1 MKVVHTKKT
10 KKDQVVNI
18 LYYGDFNCTTGF
30 GNVSKQLIDN
40 WSKNKNFNISILAIN
55 DRSEK
60 PYNYQSNV
68 LVIPCLVADEKKDG
82 YARLELLKML
92 YQHDFDVFFALND
105 IEVLNS
111 MTEHLNNVK
120 KERTKANKKKTKF
133 VLYTPI
139 DSEPRPRDCEVLSL
153 FDEVITYTEYGKATL
168 KPLISETN
176 WKKVKVIPH
185 GIDTEVF
192 YPIANNFENSKTKE
206 QLFGKSDVFVFGSV
220 NRNSA
225 RKDLATLIMGF
236 AMFKHT
242 TQANAVLYIHCNP
255 IDRMGIDCYR
265 LSERLGLDVGTDIF
279 FPKDFDENMGVSES
293 ELNKIY
299 NTFDCFVTTT
309 TAEGWGLSI
318 VEAMATKKLVI
329 APRHTSIQEITDNG
343 NNAFLFKFM
352 QRAVFINDF
361 EKIRFISNPEEV
373 AQVCSIVYNL
383 QNEEDEVK
391 GQVTTI
397 VENAYNHVTKWKWKD
412 IAKKFE
418 NIILKLV

>member
-1 MKVVHTKKT
+1 MKVIHTKKT

-18 LYYGDFNCTTGF
+18 LYHGDFNCTTGF
-30 GNVSKQLIDN
+30 GHVSKQLIDN

-60 PYNYQSNV
+60 PYNYKPNV
-68 LVIPCLVADEKKDG
+68 FVIPCLVADEKKDG

-105 IEVLNS
+105 IEILNS

-133 VLYTPI
+133 VIYTPI

-373 AQVCSIVYNL
+373 AQVCGIVYNL

-418 NIILKLV
+418 NIIIKLI

>member
-10 KKDQVVNI
+10 KQDQVVNI
-18 LYYGDFNCTTGF
+18 LYYADFNCTTGF

-40 WSKNKNFNISILAIN
+40 WSINKNFNISILAIN

-60 PYNYQSNV
+60 PYNYKPNV
-68 LVIPCLVADEKKDG
+68 LVIPCLIADEKKDG

-105 IEVLNS
+105 IEILNS

-133 VLYTPI
+133 VIYTPI

-168 KPLISETN
+168 KPLVSESN
-176 WKKVKVIPH
+176 WKKIKVIPH

-279 FPKDFDENMGVSES
+279 FPKDFDENMGVPES

-343 NNAFLFKFM
+343 NNAFLFK
-352 QRAVFINDF
+352 
-361 EKIRFISNPEEV
+361 
-373 AQVCSIVYNL
+373 
-383 QNEEDEVK
+383 
-391 GQVTTI
+391 
-397 VENAYNHVTKWKWKD
+397 
-412 IAKKFE
+412 
-418 NIILKLV
+418 